1 MNMMPHSSI
10 LSQYL
15 RMNLPQSS
23 SQSQL
28 HSSTMESN
36 VQTLPES
43 ETSHSMSIH
52 PLSLEIHNSMNML
65 ETPMNNESAIHRN
78 YPSIDPLSSMPIN
91 PMSLSLDSMDRQVL
105 PGVENDQSMTP
116 TKQMK
121 LTSKDSSMKEHVADQ
136 SAGTAVDQAGHS
148 LFSSYSEPLAID
160 TCMKPTVNIKKEGI
174 SYS

>member
-1 MNMMPHSSI
+1 
-10 LSQYL
+10 
-15 RMNLPQSS
+15 
-23 SQSQL
+23 
-28 HSSTMESN
+28 
-36 VQTLPES
+36 
-43 ETSHSMSIH
+43 
-52 PLSLEIHNSMNML
+52 
-65 ETPMNNESAIHRN
+65 MNNESAIHRT